1 MSPFFFGSA
10 GRPLFGIYEP
20 AARGTIGRH
29 AAILC
34 YPSGDEYIYA
44 HRTLRQ
50 LALKLSSAGFHV
62 LRFDFYGTGDSG
74 GELSDVTLADWE
86 ADLKTAIDELIEITG
101 LAKVSLIGMRL
112 GGIVAASVA
121 SQLNS
126 VIEALVLWDP
136 AVNGPEFLDQLG
148 VSPNDKSSSGTQGLQ
163 LSEHMRSEIGNLD
176 LSRLILQHHPRTLIL
191 VTEELPSHR
200 QLMLSI
206 GGLEMISM
214 EFLVDVHPWL
224 EKSFDSG
231 MVPSSVLQRILN
243 WLK

>member
-1 MSPFFFGSA
+1 MNPFFFGST
-10 GRPLFGIYEP
+10 GRRLFGIYEP
-20 AARGTIGRH
+20 AAPATSGKR

-34 YPSGDEYIYA
+34 YPTGAEYVYA
-44 HRTLRQ
+44 HRTTRQ
-50 LALKLSSAGFHV
+50 LALKLSNAGFHT
-62 LRFDFYGTGDSG
+62 LRFDYYGTGDSG
-74 GELSDVTLADWE
+74 GELTDVTLVDWE

-101 LAKVSLIGMRL
+101 LTKVTLIGMRL
-112 GGIVAASVA
+112 GGTIAAAVA
-121 SQLNS
+121 SQLRS
-126 VIEALVLWDP
+126 VIEALALWDP
-136 AVNGPEFLDQLG
+136 VVSGPEFLQQLG
-148 VSPNDKSSSGTQGLQ
+148 VSPNNKSPLESQDLQ
-163 LSEHMRSEIGNLD
+163 LSERMLREIGNLD

-191 VTEELPSHR
+191 VTEELPSRR

-206 GGLEMISM
+206 GELEMISM